1 MKKILIVAAIAI
13 GMFTSCNKK
22 ANNETENT
30 EAQTT
35 ETTEQVQVSTDS
47 INPVNTDSIN
57 KVEQDKVDAAHG
69 HTH

>member
-1 MKKILIVAAIAI
+1 MKNFLILAAIAI
-13 GMFTSCNKK
+13 GMLTSCNKK

-30 EAQTT
+30 EVQTM
-35 ETTEQVQVSTDS
+35 ETTEQVQVMTDTS
-47 INPVNTDSIN
+47 NQVSTDSIN

>member
-1 MKKILIVAAIAI
+1 MKKILIVATIAI
-13 GMFTSCNKK
+13 GMLVSCNKK

-30 EAQTT
+30 EVQTI
-35 ETTEQVQVSTDS
+35 ETTEQVQVITDTTGQLS
-47 INPVNTDSIN
+47 TDSIN

>member
-1 MKKILIVAAIAI
+1 MKKILIVATIAI
-13 GMFTSCNKK
+13 GMLASCNKK

-30 EAQTT
+30 EVQTT
-35 ETTEQVQVSTDS
+35 ETTEQVQVMTDTTDQAS
-47 INPVNTDSIN
+47 TDSIN